1 MGRGP
6 RLLGEGFS
14 PIGVFVANEDTN
26 TPHDPSVEVFLE
38 ADRNLVQAAKNI
50 KILSTLGW
58 GEQHCDAFL
67 ESWRKKNVKVP
78 QIDYPKFNY
87 TDEKAVLLNIMNKT
101 SEDHPVGWY
110 IAKTAQSYLIAAQM
124 LEGVGTAAFREC
136 SEMLYGKPDSHIGRL
151 SNLSLAEDFI
161 TITDDFA
168 ASLEEAEENT
178 PTLTSEELAEKIRER
193 ADLFFGDYKIKVV
206 IDPDLSSKAAAG
218 SERVR
223 IRSNTTFLATEVEQL
238 LQHEVFVHSV
248 TMLNGRKQP
257 YLKSMGLGS
266 PRTTATQEGLA
277 TFSELITGT
286 MDLGRLRR
294 IALRIAGIHHALNGA
309 DFVETFKF
317 FLESGQSERESFQ
330 SAARI
335 FRGGDIRGRNVFTKD
350 VVYLKG
356 LLSVHTFLRKAIQER
371 KIEYPQRLFSGRL
384 AVGDIVRFDHAFD
397 DGWIAPGK
405 YLAPWVANRQGL
417 ATYLCYN
424 AFSNRLHLDEVKLE
438 DFIDEMIDPA
448 AVD

>member
-1 MGRGP
+1 MESAP
-6 RLLGEGFS
+6 QS
-14 PIGVFVANEDTN
+14 
-26 TPHDPSVEVFLE
+26 HDPSVEFFLE
-38 ADRNLVQAAKNI
+38 ADRNLVQAAKGI

-58 GEQHCDAFL
+58 AEHHCDAFL
-67 ESWRKKNVKVP
+67 ESWRRKNIQVP
-78 QIDYPKFNY
+78 VVTYPKFDY
-87 TDEKAVLLNIMNKT
+87 SEELAALRKIMNTT

-110 IAKTAQSYLIAAQM
+110 IVKTAQSYMIAAHM

-136 SEMLYGKPDSHIGRL
+136 SELLYGTPDSHIGRL
-151 SNLSLAEDFI
+151 SNLSLADDFI
-161 TITDDFA
+161 AITDDFA
-168 ASLEEAEENT
+168 AILEEQEDEEET
-178 PTLTSEELAEKIRER
+178 MTSEEIALKIRQR
-193 ADLFFGDYKIKVV
+193 SDLFFGDHAIKVV
-206 IDPDLSSKAAAG
+206 VDDDLSSKAAAG

-223 IRSNTTFLATEVEQL
+223 VRGNTRFSSNELEQL

-248 TMLNGRKQP
+248 TMLNGRGQP

-294 IALRIAGIHHALNGA
+294 IALRIKGIHRALNGA

-330 SAARI
+330 STARI
-335 FRGGDIRGRNVFTKD
+335 FRGGDTRGTNVFTKD
-350 VVYLKG
+350 GVYLKG
-356 LLSVHTFLRKAIQER
+356 LLSVHTFLRKAIQQR
-371 KIEYPQRLFSGRL
+371 KIDYPQRLFSGRL

-405 YLAPWVANRQGL
+405 YLAPWAANRQGL

-424 AFSNRLHLDEVKLE
+424 AFSNRLHLDDIKLE

>member
-1 MGRGP
+1 MTN
-6 RLLGEGFS
+6 LAESLFLS
-14 PIGVFVANEDTN
+14 STVVDSFVE
-26 TPHDPSVEVFLE
+26 S
-38 ADRNLVQAAKNI
+38 DRELVQAAKGI

-58 GEQHCDAFL
+58 AEHHCDEFL
-67 ESWRKKNVKVP
+67 ESWSRKNVKVP
-78 QIDYPKFNY
+78 QISYPKFDYSKERAAFKKIIN
-87 TDEKAVLLNIMNKT
+87 TT

-110 IAKTAQSYLIAAQM
+110 IVKTAQSYHIAAQM
-124 LEGVGTAAFREC
+124 LEGLGTAAFREC
-136 SEMLYGKPDSHIGRL
+136 SEVLYGKPDSHIGLL
-151 SNLSLAEDFI
+151 SNLSLADDFI
-161 TITDDFA
+161 KITDDFA
-168 ASLEEAEENT
+168 AIVDFQDDVGIMHSDEMAL
-178 PTLTSEELAEKIRER
+178 KISQR
-193 ADLFFGDYKIKVV
+193 ADLFFGDYNIKVIV
-206 IDPDLSSKAAAG
+206 DDDLSSKAAAG

-223 IRSNTTFLATEVEQL
+223 LRGNTKFSTNELEQL

-277 TFSELITGT
+277 TFAELITGT

-294 IALRIAGIHHALNGA
+294 IALRIKGIHHALNGA

-317 FLESGQSERESFQ
+317 FLDSGQSERESFQ

-335 FRGGDIRGRNVFTKD
+335 FRGGDINGRNVFTKD

-371 KIEYPQRLFSGRL
+371 KIDYPQRLFSGRL
-384 AVGDIVRFDHAFD
+384 AVGDIVRFDEAFT

-424 AFSNRLHLDEVKLE
+424 AFSNRLRLEDVKLE
-438 DFIDEMIDPA
+438 DFTDDIIDPA
-448 AVD
+448 AMD